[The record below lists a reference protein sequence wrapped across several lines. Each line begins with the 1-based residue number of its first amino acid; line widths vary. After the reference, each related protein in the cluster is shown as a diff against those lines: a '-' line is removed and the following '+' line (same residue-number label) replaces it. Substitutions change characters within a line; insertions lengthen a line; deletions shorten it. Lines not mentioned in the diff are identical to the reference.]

1 MITQSASILVVEDEV
16 DIQSLLHDY
25 LVHDGHEVTVCGNGD
40 EALELLRQHNP
51 AGAKSSAA
59 FELVVLDV
67 MLPGLDGLAVCQSLR
82 EFSQVPVI
90 FLTARHDEIDRLLG
104 LRLGADDYICKPFS
118 PREVVA
124 RVAAILRRQRW
135 QQAPQ
140 RAAAESGLV
149 VDEAKFQASLDG
161 KILDLTPVEYRL
173 LQTLA
178 AQPGR
183 VFRRDQ
189 LVDAAY
195 EDYRVVSDRTIDSHI
210 KNLRLKLAGARS
222 STAFIQQS
230 VYGVGYRFE
239 PQQAE

>member
-1 MITQSASILVVEDEV
+1 MNTQPASILVVEDEA
-16 DIQSLLHDY
+16 DIQGLLRDY
-25 LVHDGHEVTVCGNGD
+25 LAHDGHEVTVSDNGQV
-40 EALELLRQHNP
+40 ALNLLRKRNA
-51 AGAKSSAA
+51 AGTEGNDA
-59 FELVVLDV
+59 FDLVLLDV
-67 MLPGLDGLAVCQSLR
+67 MLPGLDGLAVCQALR
-82 EFSQVPVI
+82 EFSQIPVI

-135 QQAPQ
+135 QQVPQ
-140 RAAAESGLV
+140 QVAAESGLLIH
-149 VDEAKFQASLDG
+149 EAEFQASLDG
-161 KILDLTPVEYRL
+161 KTLDLTPVEYRL

-210 KNLRLKLAGARS
+210 KNLRLKLAGARAS
-222 STAFIQQS
+222 AAFIQS

>member
-1 MITQSASILVVEDEV
+1 MNTQPASILVVEDEV
-16 DIQSLLHDY
+16 DIQGLLRDY
-25 LVHDGHEVTVCGNGD
+25 LVHDGHEVTVSGD
-40 EALELLRQHNP
+40 GEAALKLLRQHNG
-51 AGAKSSAA
+51 AGGKDSAT
-59 FELVVLDV
+59 FDLVLLDV

-149 VDEAKFQASLDG
+149 IDEAQFQASLDG
-161 KILDLTPVEYRL
+161 ATLDLTPVEYRL

-210 KNLRLKLAGARS
+210 KNLRLKLAGARRS
-222 STAFIQQS
+222 AAFIQS